1 MANWERN
8 STPFMNDDKDG
19 ISILHKE
26 GRRLLVG
33 VGSSPKIIIT
43 LYFFSIILFL
53 NKVIILIYL
62 SFNLFFFMIS
72 LMSYCYNM

>member
-1 MANWERN
+1 
-8 STPFMNDDKDG
+8 MNDDKDG

-26 GRRLLVG
+26 GGRLLVG